1 MTDIRICCVMN
12 RNVTFQFLNEEGLI
26 NEKTVV
32 VPNEATKEDLLM
44 VHSKRYLKKL
54 NVS

>member
-1 MTDIRICCVMN
+1 M
-12 RNVTFQFLNEEGLI
+12 FQFLKEEGLI

-44 VHSKRYLKKL
+44 VHSKKYLKKL
-54 NVS
+54 NVSNVIVLYPNSSVLF